1 MAIILMVECIILA
14 LVNDG
19 LAPELAP
26 EVVPGKNYGY
36 YWFILIRKRL
46 AYFLVFLCSGSVL
59 DIFISNVF

>member
-1 MAIILMVECIILA
+1 MTFKMSEQAQTIKIF
-14 LVNDG
+14 N

-26 EVVPGKNYGY
+26 ELVPGKNYGY

>member
-19 LAPELAP
+19 LAPEL
-26 EVVPGKNYGY
+26 VPGKNYGY

>member
-19 LAPELAP
+19 LAPEL
-26 EVVPGKNYGY
+26 VPRKNYGY